1 MIVKR
6 FKNGNFNVKAEAGEL
21 TGSGSYL
28 ERDGLELI
36 IDLCNSSE
44 LDFMPAGD
52 EGCFGNFD
60 MYYPLY
66 NAYTDMLYLPTGSD
80 CHKYRQG
87 KAVKLYG
94 RPLDQDERE
103 ELTDIIGGL
112 EK

>member
-1 MIVKR
+1 MIITG
-6 FKNGNFNVKAEAGEL
+6 FKNGNFNVKHEADYDY
-21 TGSGSYL
+21 SN
-28 ERDGLELI
+28 DLI
-36 IDLCNSSE
+36 EQLCNSSE
-44 LDFMPAGD
+44 LDFMLAGD

-94 RPLDQDERE
+94 IVMDDDERK
-103 ELTDIIGGL
+103 ELNDIIGG
-112 EK
+112 